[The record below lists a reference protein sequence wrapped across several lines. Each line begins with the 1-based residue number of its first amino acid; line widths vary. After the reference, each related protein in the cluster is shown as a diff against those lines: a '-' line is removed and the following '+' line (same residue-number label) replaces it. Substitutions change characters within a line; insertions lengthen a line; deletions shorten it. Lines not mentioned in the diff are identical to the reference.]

1 MLIDTAYMYRIY
13 PDKQQEEFFAK
24 TFGCVRF
31 IYNLMLE
38 DKIKYHE
45 ETGRMIR
52 NTPAQYKDEH
62 PFLKETD
69 SLALCNAQLDLEKA
83 FKNFLTNPQ
92 QFGYPNFKSK
102 KNHKQ
107 SYTTNNV
114 NNNIHIDG
122 SHIRL
127 PKIGLV
133 KLKYHREIIGR
144 IKSVTVTRNP
154 SMKYYVSILVEREKP
169 EQLPIAERTLGID
182 LGLKEFL
189 VTSEGETVENP
200 RHLRKSEERLR
211 KLQKDLSRSKLESK
225 NREKCRIKVARMHEK
240 IRNQRYDFLQKLS
253 TTFIRENQTICVE
266 DLKIENMLKNHK
278 LAKSISDASWN
289 EFIRQLEYKA
299 DWYGREIRKIDT
311 WFPSSQK
318 CSVCGFIN
326 KEVKN
331 LSVREWICPECQ
343 NHHERDI
350 NAAVN
355 ILREGIK
362 NTTAGTAGIA

>member
-1 MLIDTAYMYRIY
+1 MLINIAYKYRIY

-31 IYNLMLE
+31 TYNQMLE
-38 DKIKYHE
+38 DKIKHYE
-45 ETGRMIR
+45 ETGKMIR
-52 NTPAQYKDEH
+52 ITPAQYKKEYE
-62 PFLKETD
+62 FLKEVD
-69 SLALCNAQLDLEKA
+69 SLALCNAQLDLEQA
-83 FKNFLTNPQ
+83 FKNFFRNPQ
-92 QFGYPNFKSK
+92 QFKHPVFKNK
-102 KNHKQ
+102 KNLWQ
-107 SYTTNNV
+107 SYTTNNQGG
-114 NNNIHIDG
+114 NIYID
-122 SHIRL
+122 SSYIKL

-133 KLKYHREIIGR
+133 KLKYHREITGIIR
-144 IKSVTVTRNP
+144 SVTVTRTP
-154 SMKYYVSILVEREKP
+154 SMKYYVSILVECEKP
-169 EQLPIAERTLGID
+169 EQMPITERTIGID

-189 VTSEGETVENP
+189 VTSEGDIIGNP

-211 KLQKDLSRSKLESK
+211 KLQKDLSRSKLGSK

-253 TTFIRENQTICVE
+253 TKLISENQTIVIE
-266 DLKIENMLKNHK
+266 DLKISNMMKNHK

-299 DWYGREIRKIDT
+299 DWYGREIKKIDT

-331 LSVREWICPECQ
+331 LSVREWICPECKT
-343 NHHERDI
+343 HHERDI

-355 ILREGIK
+355 ILREGVK
-362 NTTAGTAGIA
+362 NTTAGTAGLA

>member
-154 SMKYYVSILVEREKP
+154 SMKYYVSIIVEREKP

-211 KLQKDLSRSKLESK
+211 KLQKDLSRSKPGSR

-240 IRNQRYDFLQKLS
+240 IKNQRYDFLQKLS
-253 TTFIRENQTICVE
+253 TKLISENKAIVIE